1 MSAERGRSDQSTDPV
16 GPATPCGRVEVRGL
30 TWRPFGRRSPVI
42 PGLDLDIPAGQRL
55 LLVGPS
61 GSGKST
67 LLRGLAGVLEVADS
81 GERSGTVLVD
91 GAEPGSRAG
100 AVGLVLQE
108 PGAGVV
114 SATIGRDVAFGLEN
128 IGMPRAEMPARV
140 AEALRAVRLDM
151 PHDTPTHALSGGEQQ
166 RLALA
171 GALALG
177 PSLLLL
183 DEPTA
188 MLDPASAAAV
198 RASVAE
204 VADAHR
210 LTTVVVEHK
219 LGPWLDFADRLVVLD
234 DTGAVAA
241 DGDPREVLATHGEAL
256 AAQGIWVPGFPP
268 PQPRGIPVGTFE
280 PNPIGA
286 NVLALSAQDVTVQRS
301 VRRLDGSTRTTTAV
315 RRPGARRR
323 APGRSTP
330 SSGRAAPASPPSC
343 SRWPGCWTTR
353 APSRRIPT
361 SPPVTRPT
369 RPTGARPRSPAPWP
383 GCRSGR
389 ARRSWR
395 RPSSTRR

>member
-1 MSAERGRSDQSTDPV
+1 MTDL
-16 GPATPCGRVEVRGL
+16 A
-30 TWRPFGRRSPVI
+30 WRPFGRRLPVI
-42 PGLDLDIPAGQRL
+42 PGVDLSIPAGQRV

-67 LLRGLAGVLEVADS
+67 LLRALAGVLEVADS
-81 GERSGTVLVD
+81 GERSGTVLLD

-114 SATIGRDVAFGLEN
+114 SATVGRDVAFGLEN
-128 IGMPRAEMPARV
+128 VGVARADMPARV
-140 AEALRAVRLDM
+140 AAALAAVRLDM

-177 PSLLLL
+177 PALLLL

-188 MLDPASAAAV
+188 MLDPASAASV
-198 RASVAE
+198 RASVTA
-204 VADAHR
+204 VADAQQ

-241 DGDPREVLATHGEAL
+241 DGDPREVLALHGDAL
-256 AAQGIWVPGFPP
+256 AAQGIWVPGVPAP
-268 PQPRGIPVGTFE
+268 NPLKMPAGTFDAT
-280 PNPIGA
+280 PIGA
-286 NVLALSAQDVTVQRS
+286 NIIALSAEDITVRRV

-315 RRPGARRR
+315 RDQSLAARAGQVHALVGPSGSGKSTMVLAMAGLLEHSGSVAVHPDLLPKAASGSGGAGT
-323 APGRSTP
+323 PKRS
-330 SSGRAAPASPPSC
+330 RDPAG
-343 SRWPGCWTTR
+343 WNTTDL
-353 APSRRIPT
+353 
-361 SPPVTRPT
+361 
-369 RPTGARPRSPAPWP
+369 ARVLAWVPQWA
-383 GCRSGR
+383 
-389 ARRSWR
+389 
-395 RPSSTRR
+395 SST